1 MINFEEF
8 KVKML
13 NEFRKEYVNAF
24 LKKDSL
30 VIEEGTIEATVSMQ
44 DAYEEYK
51 LAKDFKF
58 ICDIFK
64 KTLKE
69 EFQKRRFKIDYTK
82 VFPLIKSKDFGLGES
97 TNFLRDELFLDL
109 NILYAMDMGETFRFI
124 LIDDKYDYRKL
135 KESAYKNLEMVSTGL
150 VKLDKDLDIYSVAFL
165 TDYSSSFILL
175 NSMKQQIQRKV
186 GSNHLLAIPSSTSL
200 LVARNSYKYI
210 DLLKTLIGVDPD
222 PHKVSRHIYR
232 FKDGH
237 YEYAERKQI
246 FTIIK

>member
-1 MINFEEF
+1 M
-8 KVKML
+8 
-13 NEFRKEYVNAF
+13 
-24 LKKDSL
+24 
-30 VIEEGTIEATVSMQ
+30 
-44 DAYEEYK
+44 
-51 LAKDFKF
+51 
-58 ICDIFK
+58 
-64 KTLKE
+64 
-69 EFQKRRFKIDYTK
+69 
-82 VFPLIKSKDFGLGES
+82 GES

-175 NSMKQQIQRKV
+175 NNMQQQIQRKV
-186 GSNHLLAIPSSTSL
+186 GSNHLLAVPSSTSL

-222 PHKVSRHIYR
+222 PHKISNQIYR
-232 FKDGH
+232 FKDGQ
-237 YEYAERKQI
+237 YEYADKKQI